1 MRVLTTTLAAALTAC
16 DVPDLVLVARDVPEV
31 GADHPATTAFD
42 AGGAV
47 TDAAL
52 TAPTPSCPDPTETGC
67 ERVRVT
73 GGAFTQ
79 GAEDLPTSRPVRA
92 DVRVS
97 GFTLDA
103 YEVTVARARRFR
115 DDLPRWLAALPARGE
130 VRVNYPDGSF
140 VTVSTREVDGV
151 EFQSDVE
158 GIGIN
163 RLDDPAPTLA
173 AHPVNGV
180 SWTAAQLFCAWDGGR
195 LPTEAEWEYAA
206 RAWRA
211 DTAAGRSY
219 PWGESAPARRCNLA
233 HWMIAVFT
241 PNGLC
246 AGTDGRASRRVG
258 SLALGQVFGIHDL
271 AGNAAEWTADHFGPY
286 ASPCVGRGDVDP
298 RCADPT
304 LPERAVRGG
313 SARTPAAA
321 PQELRGAWRSGRAPA
336 RRDNDVGFRCAR

>member
-1 MRVLTTTLAAALTAC
+1 MRVLTPTLAALLTAC
-16 DVPDLVLVARDVPEV
+16 VVPDLVLVERDVPGV
-31 GADHPATTAFD
+31 GVDQPLPSPEAGAGTPD
-42 AGGAV
+42 AV
-47 TDAAL
+47 AL
-52 TAPTPSCPDPTETGC
+52 TTPTPSCPDPAEAGC

-73 GGAFTQ
+73 GGVFSQ
-79 GAEDLPTSRPVRA
+79 GAGDLPSSRPVRA

-97 GFTLDA
+97 SFTLDA

-140 VTVSTREVDGV
+140 EAVSTREVDGV

-163 RLDDPAPTLA
+163 RLDDPSPGLA
-173 AHPVNGV
+173 AHPVNGL

-211 DTAAGRSY
+211 DTPAGRSY
-219 PWGESAPARRCNLA
+219 PWGESNPARRCNLA
-233 HWMIAVFT
+233 HWMIGVFT

-286 ASPCVGRGDVDP
+286 ASPCAGRGDADP

-304 LPERAVRGG
+304 LSERAVRGG

-336 RRDNDVGFRCAR
+336 RRDNDLGFRCAR